1 MSHLQNLMIIA
12 SAGCGKTHRLVTRYL
27 ELLDNGVAPEKIIAL
42 TFTREASGEFL
53 DSIFER
59 LVKESRG
66 SQDPAAA
73 QAHLRQLVEK
83 LPRLSLGTLDSF
95 FARILRAFPLECGL
109 TGELT
114 PLDDYT
120 AGLCREE
127 AIAELLRESLSAP
140 KRFQEFMDLLRQQ
153 SRNQEMRGVVD
164 VLDTTVKELHEKFL
178 LTPPG
183 LSWGTR
189 IWPSGNP
196 WAGLRSPK
204 EIAAEFRPLLD
215 RAFPDFTD
223 GQLEKWDAFFAEIDR
238 QLPGGKLTGG
248 LEFITSRVIDRLQDD
263 DLEKVR
269 TITVDRKKVQ
279 FSESLWALLV
289 ELTRSL
295 IGAEIQGC
303 IARSAALYQ
312 LMARFEAIYQSQI
325 RSGGRLTFT
334 DVTGLLAR
342 AAGANWGGHRE
353 SLINRQEIDFR
364 IDGQFDHWLI
374 DEFQDTSRLQWAA
387 LANLVDEVLQDTS
400 GRRSFFYVGD
410 IKQAIY
416 AWRGGDPKLFQEIF
430 EHYNQDGAGRLVEGE
445 PLHRSYRS
453 RPEILDAVNL
463 IFGNLPALAGEMEI
477 PATTLTRW
485 ESGWQTHTSALT
497 EPAGYVSWRNVEDPV
512 EETVRLVLEAEP
524 LARGLTCAVLVQQ
537 NKLIPEIVEALRHAG
552 IPASE
557 ETATNPCTDNL
568 AGAALLAAFRLLAH
582 PVDKLAE
589 AHVRMTPFHP
599 LLNSGLPVFVEKG
612 RQSILDRGFA
622 LTAKDWIDQVLPDS
636 NAFIRARLAAWVDA
650 AAAFDAGGAR
660 GLDDFHRFI
669 EEFKVRENQTA
680 ESVRVLTFHR
690 AKGLGFDWV
699 ILPELKG
706 NKLTDLRSD
715 PLFLSLNETGEMQW
729 GLDLPKQKIRQFDP
743 VLGAAMQ
750 VAEADSCYETL
761 CKFYVGL
768 TRAKKTMHLITP
780 PPPKKSTSAN
790 FIRLLGHTLGEAPYE
805 NGDARWFEQSP
816 LEVSAPIQDPPI
828 ETADRQEPAAKA
840 EIERRLNPSHSRA
853 PELTADEL
861 LSESL
866 VAARE
871 HGNRVHEMLATKNAS
886 DLPLPPQAPARRYFE
901 TLEGN
906 VWREKAFE
914 VRVGEEWIRGVFDRV
929 VFTDDGATLL
939 EFKTENAP
947 DAELLQR
954 HQGQLASYKAALMAL
969 TGLPSARIQAF
980 LVPVSTGRL
989 LEFK

>member
-1 MSHLQNLMIIA
+1 MSALQNLMIIA

-59 LVKESRG
+59 LVNESRG
-66 SQDPAAA
+66 SQNPAAA
-73 QAHLRQLVEK
+73 QAHLRALVEK

-140 KRFQEFMDLLRQQ
+140 RRFQEFMELLRQQ

-164 VLDTTVKELHEKFL
+164 VLDDAVKDLHEKFL

-189 IWPSGNP
+189 IWPTGNP
-196 WAGLRSPK
+196 WTGLRSPK
-204 EIAAEFRPLLD
+204 EIAAEFRPLLE

-223 GQLEKWDAFFAEIDR
+223 GQLVKWDEFFAEIER
-238 QLPGGKLTGG
+238 QLPNGKLTAG
-248 LEFITSRVIDRLQDD
+248 LEFITSRVMDRLQDD
-263 DLEKVR
+263 DPEKVR

-279 FSESLWALLV
+279 FSEALWELLV

-303 IARSAALYQ
+303 IARSVALYQ
-312 LMARFEAIYQSQI
+312 LISRFESIYQAQI

-453 RPEILDAVNL
+453 RPEILEAVNL

-477 PATTLTRW
+477 PAATLARW
-485 ESGWQTHTSALT
+485 ESGWKTHTSALN
-497 EPAGYVSWRNVEDPV
+497 EPAGYVSWKNVEDPI
-512 EETVRLVLEAEP
+512 EETVRLVREAQP
-524 LARGLTCAVLVQQ
+524 LVRGLTCAVLVQQ
-537 NKLIPEIVEALRHAG
+537 NKLIPEIVEALRQAG

-568 AGAALLAAFRLLAH
+568 AGAALLATFRLLAH
-582 PVDKLAE
+582 PGDRLTE
-589 AHVRMTPFHP
+589 AHVRMTPFVE
-599 LLNSGLPVFVEKG
+599 LLNAGLATFVMKG

-622 LTAKDWIDQVLPDS
+622 ATAKTWLDQVMPDR
-636 NAFIRARLAAWVDA
+636 NVFTRARLAAWVDA
-650 AAAFDAGGAR
+650 AAAFDAGSAR
-660 GLDDFHRFI
+660 GLDDFYRFI

-690 AKGLGFDWV
+690 SKGLGFDWV

-706 NKLTDLRSD
+706 NKLTDLRND
-715 PLFLSLNETGEMQW
+715 PLFLSLDDSGEVQW

-743 VLGAAMQ
+743 VLGAALQ
-750 VAEADSCYETL
+750 VAEADSCYEAL

-768 TRAKKTMHLITP
+768 TRAKKVMHLLTP
-780 PPPKKSTSAN
+780 PPPKKSTSKN
-790 FIRLLGHTLGEAPYE
+790 FIHLLSQTLGDAPYE
-805 NGDARWFEQSP
+805 QGNARWFEAHPILHAHVDEAPPPVIPP
-816 LEVSAPIQDPPI
+816 LAPLPV
-828 ETADRQEPAAKA
+828 EMEF
-840 EIERRLNPSHSRA
+840 RLQPSSLRLIR
-853 PELTADEL
+853 LTAGEL
-861 LSESL
+861 LSESRQ
-866 VAARE
+866 AARE
-871 HGNRVHEMLATKNAS
+871 HGIRIHAELAEPEA
-886 DLPLPPQAPARRYFE
+886 DLPFPAQAPVRELFAAPAE
-901 TLEGN
+901 AI
-906 VWREKAFE
+906 WREKAFE
-914 VRVGEEWIRGVFDRV
+914 VRVEGEWIRGVFDRV
-929 VFTDDGATLL
+929 MFSEGGATIL
-939 EFKTENAP
+939 EFKTETAS
-947 DAELLQR
+947 DAELLPR
-954 HQGQLASYKAALMAL
+954 HHGQLAAYKRALTAL

-980 LVPVSTGRL
+980 LVPVSTGKL
-989 LEFK
+989 LEAS